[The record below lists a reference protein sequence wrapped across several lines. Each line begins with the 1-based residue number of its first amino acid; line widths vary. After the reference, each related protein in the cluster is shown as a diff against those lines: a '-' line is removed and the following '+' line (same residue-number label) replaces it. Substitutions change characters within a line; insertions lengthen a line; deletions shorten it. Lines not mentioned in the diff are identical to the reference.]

1 MWWAEEFHQWGFASH
16 QDKMAD
22 KRVWSSYKMPL
33 KQFIKDFN
41 GDSEYFASKTKVISV
56 HNGCGNEL
64 GIDSNFQPVRFGA
77 HSVSLQ
83 RMEEKY
89 GRNGLAR
96 YRSALPGDKGSRGD
110 TQQGQDIDNTT
121 QSKSRALELQ
131 PQSGARETERLLAQA
146 AQQQSRHITDSKF
159 VST

>member
-1 MWWAEEFHQWGFASH
+1 MWWAEEFHQWSFASH
-16 QDKMAD
+16 EDKMPD

-96 YRSALPGDKGSRGD
+96 YRSALPGEKGSRGD
-110 TQQGQDIDNTT
+110 TQQGQDNIIDNTM
-121 QSKSRALELQ
+121 QSKYDL
-131 PQSGARETERLLAQA
+131 QSGARETERLLAQA